1 MKKEYT
7 ISELEVKTGLSR
19 RTIRFYVS
27 EGLVPPPQGA
37 GVAAS
42 YTEEHLLRLKV
53 IVKLKKAH
61 FTLPGIKDFLVNSS
75 TDKLKQI
82 IRGGNAESTN
92 QKIQMISRI
101 RAFSEPGYGS
111 KVCFSLPLQESD
123 PDIKG
128 EPEGEADAGENDELH
143 EFKDGYL
150 VGKVLLDSDT
160 DIQDQE
166 AFTLNEPQ
174 FMYKAP
180 ESEEREDEPE
190 KILKIKVTEGFEIL
204 IKEEA
209 YRRHKNLIEWF
220 IKKIK

>member
-7 ISELEVKTGLSR
+7 ISELEVNTGLSR

-61 FTLPGIKDFLVNSS
+61 FTLPGIKDFLENSS
-75 TDKLKQI
+75 SEKLKQI
-82 IRGGNAESTN
+82 ISGGEAESTN
-92 QKIQMISRI
+92 QKIQMINRI
-101 RAFSEPGYGS
+101 RAFSESGYGS
-111 KVCFSLPLQESD
+111 KVRFSLLLKESD

-128 EPEGEADAGENDELH
+128 EPQGEADAGENYDLH

-150 VGKVLLDSDT
+150 NGKVLLDSD
-160 DIQDQE
+160 IQDQE
-166 AFTLNEPQ
+166 AFKLNEPQ
-174 FMYKAP
+174 FMYNAP
-180 ESEEREDEPE
+180 ESEEGEDEPE